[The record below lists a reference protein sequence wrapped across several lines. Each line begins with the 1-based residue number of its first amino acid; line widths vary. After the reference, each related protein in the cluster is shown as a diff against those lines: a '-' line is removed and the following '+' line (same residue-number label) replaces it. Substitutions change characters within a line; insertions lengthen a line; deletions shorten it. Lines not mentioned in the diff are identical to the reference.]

1 MKKLNVNKSDILT
14 IAGSVG
20 VVATAISAGKASSK
34 AERIKKENDFKDK
47 KDKMRFVL
55 PCYIPTVLLGTA
67 TISCIFGINMLGRKE
82 QATLLSAYSLL
93 DSSFKEYRA
102 KVDEIF
108 GEGADSDI
116 KEAISVDH
124 VEGVN
129 ELLKKVKL
137 EGEEKLFFDMT
148 SGQYF
153 PATLDKVIQAE
164 KDFEAM
170 LSVNRRGSVNEF
182 YELLEIEESPFP
194 WSYGWCETI
203 NGLDPIFTH
212 HEVTLDDG
220 LECTIICMD
229 NEPEM
234 LYA

>member
-1 MKKLNVNKSDILT
+1 MKKIKVNKSDILT

-20 VVATAISAGKASSK
+20 VVATAISASKASLK
-34 AERIKKENDFKDK
+34 AERIKCVHAFKDK
-47 KDKMRFVL
+47 KDEMRFVL

-67 TISCIFGINMLGRKE
+67 TISCIFGINMLGKKE

-108 GEGADSDI
+108 GEGADNDI
-116 KEAISVDH
+116 KEAISVDR

-129 ELLKKVKL
+129 ELLKKVEL
-137 EGEEKLFFDMT
+137 DGEEKLFFDMT

-153 PATLDKVIQAE
+153 PATLDTVIQAE

-182 YELLEIEESPFP
+182 YEFLELEETPFP
-194 WSYGWCETI
+194 WGYGWSEAV
-203 NGLDPIFTH
+203 NGLDPMFSH

-229 NEPEM
+229 NEPEL